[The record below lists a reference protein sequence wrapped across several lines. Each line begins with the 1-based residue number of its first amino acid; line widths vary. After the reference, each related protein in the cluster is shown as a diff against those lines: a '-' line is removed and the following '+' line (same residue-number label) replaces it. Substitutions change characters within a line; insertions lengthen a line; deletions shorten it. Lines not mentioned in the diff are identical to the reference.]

1 MIAHTHKHF
10 YCALCIMQQLRY
22 FIARVVAGV
31 QEEFEIVQA
40 IVQGLGLGLGWR
52 LGLET
57 NHVPVCKT

>member
-1 MIAHTHKHF
+1 MKSEPDKITHLL
-10 YCALCIMQQLRY
+10 AS
-22 FIARVVAGV
+22 GSV

-40 IVQGLGLGLGWR
+40 IVQGLGLGLGLGWR

>member
-1 MIAHTHKHF
+1 MVELKREEMKTRI
-10 YCALCIMQQLRY
+10 
-22 FIARVVAGV
+22 RVVAGV
-31 QEEFEIVQA
+31 QEEFQIVQA

>member
-1 MIAHTHKHF
+1 MI
-10 YCALCIMQQLRY
+10 IG
-22 FIARVVAGV
+22 RVVAGV